1 MENRLAGLRTGK
13 PYRRGRERCSS
24 RLRSVPCLRKSVHK
38 LAGERGGLSEKT
50 DVTARQLNQ
59 VPTELLAQFHVYLIA
74 WITTRFPPGYQHDP
88 IGMRFE
94 RVKIEVGCR
103 ILAQLVFEPVGRV
116 GKSIFVLGG
125 SGHVLPI

>member
-1 MENRLAGLRTGK
+1 MENRLSGFRTGK
-13 PYRRGRERCSS
+13 PYRRGSERCSL
-24 RLRSVPCLRKSVHK
+24 RLRSMPSPCKSVHK
-38 LAGERGGLSEKT
+38 LGCERGGLSQKT
-50 DVTARQLNQ
+50 DVTAGQLDQ
-59 VPTELLAQFHVYLIA
+59 VPTEFLAQFHVHLIA